1 MSAITSTAHNL
12 HVTKPRA
19 VLGATVIALVVNLI
33 LWLIG
38 LALGGSF
45 EMTDQGKPASV
56 APGGVI
62 TLTVVP
68 LLVGLSVAMLISLKW
83 EPIIRIAQIVG
94 AVVALGTIALTIA
107 ADFDAASTVTL
118 ALMHVVVAASV
129 VVALEAVR
137 RSPSN

>member
-1 MSAITSTAHNL
+1 MSAIASTAHNL
-12 HVTKPRA
+12 HLTKPRA
-19 VLGATVIALVVNLI
+19 VLGATVMALVANLI
-33 LWLIG
+33 LWLSRR
-38 LALGGSF
+38 ASGGSF
-45 EMTDQGKPASV
+45 EMTDQGKVASV

-68 LLVGLSVAMLISLKW
+68 LLVGLSLAMLISLKW
-83 EPIIRIAQIVG
+83 EPIIRIAQVVG
-94 AVVALGTIALTIA
+94 AVFALGTIALTIA

>member
-45 EMTDQGKPASV
+45 EMTDQGKSASV

-107 ADFDAASTVTL
+107 ADFDAASTVML
-118 ALMHVVVAASV
+118 ALMHVVVAAGV

-137 RSPSN
+137 RSPSI